1 MNINTT
7 TNTLI
12 TITAITLIITIII
25 IIKEIITKTWLA
37 RPGLVLRVWVSLGS
51 KV

>member
-25 IIKEIITKTWLA
+25 IKEIIIKSWLA